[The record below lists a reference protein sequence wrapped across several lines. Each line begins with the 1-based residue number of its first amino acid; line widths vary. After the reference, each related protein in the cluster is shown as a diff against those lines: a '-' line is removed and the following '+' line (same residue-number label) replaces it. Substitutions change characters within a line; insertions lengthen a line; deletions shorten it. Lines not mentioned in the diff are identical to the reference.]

1 MRDDTV
7 GLFWDDTPKERTRG
21 HIVRSMPP
29 IPETNWRAPN
39 EFPNL
44 VGVNV
49 LGIDTETF
57 EPDFDNG
64 PGWARGL
71 GHVVGVSVATTDAS
85 WYFPVRHTIRPEENL
100 DPDRVFAWLADTL
113 STDRVAKVG
122 ANLIYD
128 IGWLQAEGVLVR
140 GPLVD
145 VQFAEALLTEGSPT
159 ALDFLGAKYVG
170 EGKDTSV
177 LYRWLSDFYGGKSDA
192 KQRANIYRAPPSLVG
207 PYAEADASLPLKIID
222 RQFHQLEREGL
233 LDLFRMECEL
243 IPLLVAMRY
252 AGASVNVAE
261 AERVRDLIRGEQ
273 KELQANLRA
282 LTGVDVNVNAAQ
294 SIARAF
300 DAIGLNYPRT
310 AKGGKP
316 SFKKEF
322 LEALDHPVGKL
333 IRDIRA
339 RDKLVSTFIESYIL
353 ERSVGG
359 KIFCSFHPLRGD
371 DGGTRSGRFSSSDP
385 NLQNIPARDEILA
398 PLLRGIFI
406 PDDGH
411 AAWLRFDY
419 SQIEYR
425 LLAHFAVGPLSDA
438 IRAAYNADPN
448 IDYHHRVF
456 EMLAPVVGWD
466 TQDPVTVKFKRKLTK
481 NVNFGLVYGMGIKK
495 LVRYLGLTP
504 KQGDELFK
512 AYHKSVPFVQA
523 TMDAAQREVQ
533 DLGFMS
539 TILGRR
545 SRFELW
551 EPADWEL
558 IDTSNR
564 IALPYMAALE
574 KWGSRIKRAYGHKG
588 LNRKLQGSAADMMK
602 RAMWLC
608 WRSGVFD
615 VTGVPRLT
623 VHDELDFSQR
633 DESPATLEAF
643 AEIKRILETAI
654 PLRVPVLAD
663 VEVGRTWGEA
673 S

>member
-1 MRDDTV
+1 MRDDSV
-7 GLFWDDTPKERTRG
+7 GLFWEDKPKERSRG
-21 HIVRSMPP
+21 HILRSMPP

-44 VGVNV
+44 AGVSI
-49 LGIDTETF
+49 LGIDTETC

-71 GHVVGVSVATTDAS
+71 GHIVGVSVATTDAG
-85 WYFPVRHTIRPEENL
+85 WYFPVRHSVCPEQNL
-100 DPDRVFAWLADTL
+100 DPDRVFRWLADALGTP
-113 STDRVAKVG
+113 RVAKVG
-122 ANLIYD
+122 ANLLYD
-128 IGWLQAEGVLVR
+128 IGWLKAEGVVVD

-145 VQFAEALLTEGSPT
+145 VQFAEALLTEREPT
-159 ALDFLGAKYVG
+159 ALDSLGEKYVG
-170 EGKDTSV
+170 AGKDV
-177 LYRWLSDFYGGKSDA
+177 NLLYRWLADYYGGKPDG
-192 KQRANIYRAPPSLVG
+192 KQRGNIHRAPPSLVG
-207 PYAEADASLPLKIID
+207 PYAERDARLPLAIID
-222 RQFHQLEREGL
+222 AQFPQLEREGL
-233 LDLFRMECEL
+233 VDLFRMECEL
-243 IPLLVAMRY
+243 IPLLVAMRF
-252 AGASVNVAE
+252 AGTSVNIAE
-261 AERVRDLIRGEQ
+261 AERVRDVLRAEQ
-273 KELQANLRA
+273 KEFQAQLKT
-282 LTGVDVNVNAAQ
+282 LTGVEVNVNAAAT
-294 SIARAF
+294 IARAF
-300 DAIGLNYPRT
+300 DAIGLTYPKT
-310 AKGGKP
+310 AKSGKP

-333 IRDIRA
+333 IREIRS

-371 DGGTRSGRFSSSDP
+371 EGGTRSGRFSSSDP
-385 NLQNIPARDEILA
+385 NLQNIPARDERLA
-398 PLLRGIFI
+398 PLLRGIFV
-406 PDDGH
+406 PDPGH
-411 AAWLRFDY
+411 VAWRRYDY

-425 LLAHFAVGPLSDA
+425 LLAHFAVGPLADA
-438 IRAAYNADPN
+438 IRAAYNADPH

-466 TQDPVTVKFKRKLTK
+466 TQDPTTVKYKRKLTK

-523 TMDAAQREVQ
+523 TMDAAQEQVQ
-533 DLGFMS
+533 ELGYMP

-545 SRFELW
+545 SRFDMW

-564 IALPYMAALE
+564 VALPYRAALD

-588 LNRKLQGSAADMMK
+588 LNRKLQGSAADIMK
-602 RAMWLC
+602 RAMWQC
-608 WRSGVFD
+608 WKSGVFN

-623 VHDELDFSQR
+623 IHDELDHSQIDSR
-633 DESPATLEAF
+633 PETLEAF
-643 AEIKRILETAI
+643 EYIKHTLETAI
-654 PLRVPVLAD
+654 PLRVPVVVD
-663 VEVGRTWGEA
+663 VEVGNTWGEA